1 MVTSNDP
8 AAPKSLT
15 AGNAVAQDPLLPSIG
30 PIAWASVGGLAEP
43 SPESSPEAGDEPSSQ
58 FDDMVASSPGTD
70 ASSEMPGEPDPSA
83 EPPELPLPGEPGFP
97 SAGMSPLL
105 ELRPQ
110 AAAST
115 TSHRP
120 GGTTDERANPRSA
133 IVHLGPKQTSDRR
146 DPGAPDIEHVSL

>member
-30 PIAWASVGGLAEP
+30 PIAWPSVGGLAES
-43 SPESSPEAGDEPSSQ
+43 SPESWPEAGDEPSSE
-58 FDDMVASSPGTD
+58 FEDMAASSPGRD
-70 ASSEMPGEPDPSA
+70 ASSERPGEPEPSA

-97 SAGMSPLL
+97 SAGRSLL
-105 ELRPQ
+105 LDPPPQ

-120 GGTTDERANPRSA
+120 
-133 IVHLGPKQTSDRR
+133 
-146 DPGAPDIEHVSL
+146 